1 MKAAQVI
8 APKRY
13 AIVDTD
19 DPDISSEPAGSVVIK
34 TGRTA
39 LCGSDIPVFANAA
52 PASRYPLAPGLSMH
66 ECIGVVAA
74 SKSSH
79 FREGDPVLA
88 IPRNKDGLAEYFV
101 ADDSAAVTLPDHE
114 HKDHILLSQPL
125 GTIIWACRKLGS
137 LLARDTVVV
146 GQGPMGLMIAHVLS
160 NLGARSVIVTDV
172 LDYRLTV
179 SPAMRATHCINATK
193 EVVADIVADITDGR
207 MADFVIEAVGHQHET
222 INNCLDLVKRGGTIV
237 AFGVPDEKI
246 YPFRFADFFRKNIHL
261 IGSVGQ
267 EVRTDVP
274 LAMDMILQGRI
285 NVTPLITHHLPF
297 TDVQR
302 GFNLALHKQDGAI
315 KIIFEYD

>member
-1 MKAAQVI
+1 MRAAQVI

-13 AIVDTD
+13 AIVDAD

-39 LCGSDIPVFANAA
+39 LCGSDMPIFANEA
-52 PASRYPLAPGLSMH
+52 PVSRYPFAPGVSMH

-74 SKSSH
+74 SKSSQ

-101 ADDSAAVTLPDHE
+101 ADDSATVALPDHE

-125 GTIIWACRKLGS
+125 GTVIWACRKLGS

-146 GQGPMGLMIAHVLS
+146 GQGPMGLLIANVLS

-172 LDYRLTV
+172 LDYRLAV
-179 SPAMRATHCINATK
+179 SRAMQATHCVNAAK
-193 EVVADIVADITDGR
+193 EVVVDAVADITGGR
-207 MADFVIEAVGHQHET
+207 MADIVIEAVGHQPDT
-222 INNCLDLVKRGGTIV
+222 INACLDLVKRGGTVV

-246 YPFRFADFFRKNIHL
+246 YAFRFADFFRKNICL

-267 EVRTDVP
+267 EVHTDVP
-274 LAMDMILQGRI
+274 LAMDMIMQGRI
-285 NVTPLITHHLPF
+285 NVAPLITHHMPF
-297 TDVQR
+297 TDAQR
-302 GFNLALHKQDGAI
+302 GFDLALSKQDGAI
-315 KIIFEYD
+315 KIIFEYE